1 MIEYTFLKFTV
12 ISLLIM
18 TISIYLTLA
27 IYTYIS
33 LKEPMTS
40 TDKEYKEIYKVS
52 FVRCLVIPF
61 IVYYH
66 ITRFIF
72 IYGSLWYCFKKLIG
86 FYFITYPMGLRVMY
100 VIPKVMVVNYN
111 KPNLPIEGHRLVVFR
126 EYMLALI
133 DMERG

>member
-1 MIEYTFLKFTV
+1 MPEFTILRFII
-12 ISLLIM
+12 ISLLILVICM
-18 TISIYLTLA
+18 YLTLVVF
-27 IYTYIS
+27 TYIT

-40 TDKEYKEIYKVS
+40 TDKEYKELYKVS
-52 FVRCLVIPF
+52 FIRCFLIPF

-86 FYFITYPMGLRVMY
+86 FYFISYPIGLSVMY

-111 KPNLPIEGHRLVVFR
+111 KPSMPIGGHRLIIFR